1 MLGDL
6 SALPPDEVVGRLVED
21 VEQAIAHRSR
31 ELLASLKPAEAEES
45 LLPPP
50 TVAPAPPAEEPPPLV
65 ATAVRPRA
73 PEVVLPPVPEIVPL
87 PPAEIHTP
95 PETPPPTPEAPPPP
109 GARAASPPDAQAAL
123 PPVIQVVPPPPAAVI
138 PPPVP
143 EAPPPP
149 AIADRDGE
157 VSSRPFWGELERTI
171 RGEAAGKPDATDDE
185 APVEEEEFQGSLAE
199 ANSGELRTATGF
211 SDDDIIYVHGVAG
224 IPDREQPAEEPFMLE
239 EKGIDGRSFAF
250 AFDYVGMRFYLSK
263 ILPSIMS
270 VSKTGMLLL
279 GKQESLQARS
289 AHEATLNELRLHG
302 ILLPF
307 AFGTLARGKDELM
320 GKVDAVR
327 ERLVEALEAVQSTRW
342 WVVKLYVLDARLA
355 QIVGKG
361 ETTPVRRGRS
371 VERMS
376 YTKMPTPKKYD
387 IKVLERIL
395 GKEKRIAESVHEELK
410 NTAERSDIETIVGLG
425 SGSSEDW
432 KLILEATYEVK
443 AGNRTKFFQTVTDLQ
458 YRHLVIDLML
468 SVAGDAE
475 PFSLSAS

>member
-6 SALPPDEVVGRLVED
+6 SALPPDEVVGKLVED
-21 VEQAIAHRSR
+21 VEQAIVHRSR
-31 ELLASLKPAEAEES
+31 ELLASLKPAEVEES
-45 LLPPP
+45 VPPAPAVQAEQSPGPDVTHPVPRVEQPPP
-50 TVAPAPPAEEPPPLV
+50 VET
-65 ATAVRPRA
+65 VRPRA
-73 PEVVLPPVPEIVPL
+73 PEAVLPPAPVVLPP
-87 PPAEIHTP
+87 PPAEV
-95 PETPPPTPEAPPPP
+95 
-109 GARAASPPDAQAAL
+109 ASPPASEA
-123 PPVIQVVPPPPAAVI
+123 VSPPAAEPAAPPVVVEVSRPPVAEVQ
-138 PPPVP
+138 PPPESAGGDQP
-143 EAPPPP
+143 
-149 AIADRDGE
+149 
-157 VSSRPFWGELERTI
+157 VSSQPFWGELERTI
-171 RGEAAGKPDATDDE
+171 RGEAAGKLDSTDDE
-185 APVEEEEFQGSLAE
+185 SPVEEEEFQGSLAE

-211 SDDDIIYVHGVAG
+211 SDDDIIYVHGVAR
-224 IPDREQPAEEPFMLE
+224 IPEREQPAEEPFMLE

-250 AFDYVGMRFYLSK
+250 AFDYEGMRFYLSK

-289 AHEATLNELRLHG
+289 AHESALNELRLHG

-307 AFGTLARGKDELM
+307 AFGSLARGKDELM

-327 ERLVEALEAVQSTRW
+327 DRLVEALEAVESTRW
-342 WVVKLYVLDARLA
+342 WVVKLFVLDARLA

-410 NTAERSDIETIVGLG
+410 NMAERSDIETIVGLG

-432 KLILEATYEVK
+432 KLILEASYEVK
-443 AGNRTKFFQTVTDLQ
+443 PGNQTKFFQAITDLQ

-468 SVAGDAE
+468 SVVGDAE
-475 PFSLSAS
+475 PFSLTPA